1 MEVDKYLEIFIDEAG
16 EHIKNLSD
24 EILVLEK
31 EHTNQDTI
39 NEIFRVAHSLKG
51 MAGTMGFKNMQTLTH
66 DMENVFQE
74 VRSGNIS
81 VNSDMVDVLF
91 QCLDALDKYLDIIT
105 NTGNEGSE
113 TNADIISKLRNFTET
128 KDSKSAE
135 QPTEQ
140 PKEQQKVVAP
150 VTFSEEEKKE
160 INSIIQEGRLVYHI
174 HVRLA
179 DTCVLKSARAF
190 LIFKNLKVFGKILK
204 TFPDK
209 EMIDSEKFDFT
220 IDIWLASDETS
231 DKIKEKL
238 KKISEVREVL
248 LEKMDLFTQEAEK
261 KTVQP
266 KQSIK
271 SVKVEAAQLDELMN
285 LVSELIIAKNGIIA
299 KNKYSEDNEYKE
311 QLEYL
316 ENVTASMQDKIME
329 IRMMPLDMVT
339 SKFPRMMR
347 DLSRKLSKKFDFE
360 IQGEDTKLDRTV
372 LDEIGDPLMHILRNS
387 ADHGIE
393 TPDIRVSR
401 GKNETGKITLSASQ
415 MGETIVLR
423 VQDDG
428 SGIDL
433 ETVKDKAL
441 EKGLVSKEQAANLNE
456 RQIVDLLF
464 LPGFSTSKKV
474 SDVSGRGVGLDVVKT
489 KIESLKGTIEV
500 KQQTG
505 KGTEFIIRLPM
516 TLAIMQALLVQSGE
530 EIYAIPIENI
540 DVIEDYKKDKIVNLH
555 GSEIIRL
562 GGNVGPLVHLS
573 EVFQISTDSDQREEI
588 IVVVKRGD
596 KQLGIVVENI
606 VGQQDIVIK
615 SLGSHLQSVTKYLL
629 GATIMGNGHVVLIMD
644 TNALIAGH

>member
-1 MEVDKYLEIFIDEAG
+1 
-16 EHIKNLSD
+16 
-24 EILVLEK
+24 
-31 EHTNQDTI
+31 
-39 NEIFRVAHSLKG
+39 
-51 MAGTMGFKNMQTLTH
+51 
-66 DMENVFQE
+66 
-74 VRSGNIS
+74 
-81 VNSDMVDVLF
+81 
-91 QCLDALDKYLDIIT
+91 
-105 NTGNEGSE
+105 
-113 TNADIISKLRNFTET
+113 
-128 KDSKSAE
+128 
-135 QPTEQ
+135 
-140 PKEQQKVVAP
+140 
-150 VTFSEEEKKE
+150 
-160 INSIIQEGRLVYHI
+160 
-174 HVRLA
+174 
-179 DTCVLKSARAF
+179 
-190 LIFKNLKVFGKILK
+190 
-204 TFPDK
+204 
-209 EMIDSEKFDFT
+209 
-220 IDIWLASDETS
+220 
-231 DKIKEKL
+231 
-238 KKISEVREVL
+238 
-248 LEKMDLFTQEAEK
+248 
-261 KTVQP
+261 
-266 KQSIK
+266 
-271 SVKVEAAQLDELMN
+271 MN

-500 KQQTG
+500 KQQT
-505 KGTEFIIRLPM
+505 
-516 TLAIMQALLVQSGE
+516 
-530 EIYAIPIENI
+530 
-540 DVIEDYKKDKIVNLH
+540 
-555 GSEIIRL
+555 
-562 GGNVGPLVHLS
+562 
-573 EVFQISTDSDQREEI
+573 
-588 IVVVKRGD
+588 
-596 KQLGIVVENI
+596 
-606 VGQQDIVIK
+606 
-615 SLGSHLQSVTKYLL
+615 
-629 GATIMGNGHVVLIMD
+629 
-644 TNALIAGH
+644 